1 MSDEMIENTRFY
13 SPLDTRTEQELEAL
27 AEKDLQFYDQLIKDG
42 KELDQKNIDEL
53 KNSESRKLQ

>member
-1 MSDEMIENTRFY
+1 MIENTRFY
-13 SPLDTRTEQELEAL
+13 SPLDTRTEQELEDL